1 MGFKE
6 TVMEFAGKVGDT
18 VDKGIKSGSEGLQKM
33 TEKSRLQKEI
43 NQRNIEINNIFQAVG
58 QKLYKE
64 DPNNKM
70 FEGVF
75 GAVKEKEAQ
84 IEEFKKQLAVLED
97 KTPCRTCGEM
107 ISKEASVCPKCGNI
121 TVAGQKN
128 AASGLNET
136 KQPEKVE
143 AEKVKTCKNCGN
155 TLDDTARFCNKCG
168 SKLDD

>member
-43 NQRNIEINNIFQAVG
+43 NQRNTEINNIFQAVG

-64 DPNNKM
+64 DPDNEK
-70 FEGVF
+70 FASVF

-84 IEEFKKQLAVLED
+84 IKEFKNQLAVLED
-97 KTPCRTCGEM
+97 KIPCHTCGEM

-121 TVAGQKN
+121 TLAGQKK
-128 AASGLNET
+128 AADGLNET
-136 KQPEKVE
+136 KKT
-143 AEKVKTCKNCGN
+143 EKVKICKNCGN
-155 TLDDTARFCNKCG
+155 TLENTAKFCNKCG
-168 SKLDD
+168 TKLDD